1 MRKIK
6 GLWIVI
12 IIVIL
17 VIALVL
23 YLKNQ
28 SNQAIFNSSYES
40 YSNGYMSSG
49 YIIYSNGII
58 KEHNTDGN
66 TKLKSNRI
74 IKEELKELKQLI
86 NTINEQQYE
95 EKSLQPN
102 EIEIDKGLT
111 TNSIYSNEMN
121 KWIILSSSSKINSSE
136 NCLELLSLTEEL
148 YNKYLK

>member
-1 MRKIK
+1 MKKIK

-12 IIVIL
+12 IIILTVIL
-17 VIALVL
+17 LVL
-23 YLKNQ
+23 YFKNK

-40 YSNGYMSSG
+40 YSNGHVSSG

-66 TKLKSNRI
+66 KKLKSNKI
-74 IKEELKELKQLI
+74 SKEELRELKELIK
-86 NTINEQQYE
+86 TIEEQYE
-95 EKSLQPN
+95 EKTLQKH
-102 EIEIDKGLT
+102 EIVIDIGST
-111 TNSIYSNEMN
+111 TKSIYSNEMK

-136 NCLELLSLTEEL
+136 NCSGILSLTEEL

>member
-12 IIVIL
+12 IIVL
-17 VIALVL
+17 VVMLLVL
-23 YLKNQ
+23 YFRNK

-40 YSNGYMSSG
+40 YSNGYMSNG

-58 KEHNTDGN
+58 KEHNTDEN
-66 TKLKSNRI
+66 KKIKSNKI
-74 IKEELKELKQLI
+74 SKEELKELKQLI
-86 NTINEQQYE
+86 NTINEQYN
-95 EKSLQPN
+95 EKTLQPN
-102 EIEIDKGLT
+102 EIEIDKGST
-111 TNSIYSNEMN
+111 TKSIYSNEKN

-136 NCLELLSLTEEL
+136 NCIEILSLTEEL